1 MWIEVECRISADLVR
16 TYRGQLAEAAFAQLI
31 SDQPGRFL
39 KLEKCY
45 WYNLQEGIDPRRLGT
60 FERLGE
66 GAYLNFIGDMYL
78 RSDTVINFA
87 PLRGGYENEPS
98 KGCWVLSAN
107 LME

>member
-1 MWIEVECRISADLVR
+1 MWIEAECRISADLVR
-16 TYRGQLAEAAFAQLI
+16 TYRGQINEGDFQQLL
-31 SDQPGRFL
+31 SDQPPRFL

-45 WYNLQEGIDPRRLGT
+45 WYNLQEGVDPRRLGS

-66 GAYLNFIGDMYL
+66 GTYLNFMGEMYL

-98 KGCWVLSAN
+98 KGNVELLTSKR
-107 LME
+107 